1 MAGVKID
8 KFGGIAPR
16 QHPTQLA
23 DGMAV
28 TAHNC
33 RLKIGKLVPL
43 RQPKMVSGAN
53 LILDGGLSNVK
64 DAKSMHVWRRQDGG
78 FDFLLHRGVTWAVPG
93 VVADDD
99 LTRIVVSGDRDGDGR
114 AEEPMVYMRTAS
126 GGRDAVPLVKKPLGA
141 PHVQRNS
148 GQAELSSTENIR
160 YTYFFM
166 TWVDKYGMESPV
178 SAQSQVYDAD
188 KSEWVD
194 GDLEYLDGDKIT
206 VTDFGAK
213 ADYPDAVKVRV
224 YKVVTGMESESIQFI
239 AEADATLDSTWN
251 IGIGFKVKDEDAGE
265 TMPEME
271 APPSDLTCVL
281 DVPGSFYCGFSA
293 SSPKTVCFSDV
304 NLVYSWPLAYRY
316 DVRDNVVALAVTSNS
331 VFALTDGWPYVLNGT
346 LPESMTVTK
355 LAGPAAC
362 VSPRGVCV
370 YKNAV
375 YYASNAGLMCI
386 YNDADAGTV
395 CTNLTDKMFTKD
407 QWLAMNPASCVMGQH
422 DGALFLFF
430 ETAVGARHGLV
441 IDLTEGAGAAVTTH
455 DEMSKCLCVDDREDK
470 MYYVREEA

>member
-114 AEEPMVYMRTAS
+114 AEEPMVYVRTAS
-126 GGRDAVPLVKKPLGA
+126 GGRDAVPLGKKPLGA

-148 GQAELSSTENIR
+148 GQGDLGSSIR
-160 YTYFFM
+160 YTRFFM
-166 TWVDKYGMESPV
+166 SWVDKYGMESPFSSPSLV
-178 SAQSQVYDAD
+178 QGAD
-188 KSEWVD
+188 GEWAD
-194 GDLEYLDGDKIT
+194 GDLEYMDGDA
-206 VTDFGAK
+206 VTIKDFGSK
-213 ADYPDAVKVRV
+213 SDYPAAVKLRV
-224 YKVVTGMESESIQFI
+224 YKVITGTETGRSQFV
-239 AEADATLDSTWN
+239 AEVDANGDSVWAN
-251 IGIGFKVKDEDAGE
+251 GIGFKVKDEDAGE
-265 TMPEME
+265 IMPDIE
-271 APPSDLTCVL
+271 APPSDLSCVL
-281 DVPGSFYCGFSA
+281 NVPGAFYCGFSP
-293 SSPKTVCFSDV
+293 SNPKTVCFSDV
-304 NLVYSWPLAYRY
+304 NLLYSWPLAYRY
-316 DVRDNVVALAVTSNS
+316 DIRNNIVALAVTSNS
-331 VFALTDGWPYVLNGT
+331 VFALTDGWPYVLSGT
-346 LPESMTVTK
+346 APEGMTATK

-430 ETAVGARHGLV
+430 ETETGSRHGLV

-455 DEMSKCLCVDDREDK
+455 DEVAKCLCVDDREDR